1 MSAYLIAQVRVT
13 DQEPFDK
20 YRAEVPA
27 TLALYG
33 GRYVIR
39 GGQVHPLE
47 GEWTVPRL
55 VVIEFDSVEAARRW
69 YDSPEYQRILPLR
82 LAGAKTTA
90 AIVEGYDQA

>member
-1 MSAYLIAQVRVT
+1 MSAYLIAQVSVT
-13 DQEPFDK
+13 DQETFDR

-39 GGQVHPLE
+39 GGQAHPLE

-69 YDSPEYQRILPLR
+69 YNSPEYQKILPLR
-82 LAGAKTTA
+82 LAAAETTA